1 MRISNNMMISQSLV
15 DLNNNQIRI
24 DQTQQDISTG
34 VRIHLPQDDPTA
46 NARAMVL
53 KDNLNQNAQYQKNI
67 DNAKNFLS
75 VTDSTMSSVLN
86 VMQQLRD
93 LAVRGQ
99 NGDLA
104 QNDRDA
110 INQQVLQL
118 KSQLIDLG
126 NTEVQGRFIF
136 GGIKTQD
143 QPYPPTDVT
152 LSPNDGGALTAEV
165 GQGVTVQYNV
175 TGVSVFGNTTPPDT
189 TSVFAMIDQF
199 SGFLESGT
207 NTTDI
212 SDTTIARIDQFVTSM
227 GEVRT
232 NVGGTLSRLDTAS
245 SRLDDQKTSLESL
258 LNDTQST
265 DIAKAT
271 LDLNQSQAA
280 YQAALAVAA
289 RALPLSLVDFLK

>member
-1 MRISNNMMISQSLV
+1 MRISNNYMMAQSLV
-15 DLNNNQIRI
+15 DLNNNQVRI
-24 DQTQQDISTG
+24 DQTQEDISTG

-53 KDNLNQNAQYQKNI
+53 NENLSQNAQYQTNI
-67 DNAKNFLS
+67 DNAKNYLS
-75 VTDSTMSSVLN
+75 VTDSTMNSVLN

-99 NGDLA
+99 NGDLE
-104 QNDRDA
+104 QPDRDA

-126 NTEVQGRFIF
+126 NTQVQGRFIF

-152 LSPNDGGALTAEV
+152 LSPNDTGALTTEV
-165 GQGVTVQYNV
+165 GQGITVQYNV
-175 TGVSVFGNTTPPDT
+175 TGVSVFGDTTPPDT

-199 SGFLESGT
+199 SGYLESGT

-212 SDTTIARIDQFVTSM
+212 SDSTLPQMDQFITSM
-227 GEVRT
+227 SEART
-232 NVGGTLSRLDTAS
+232 QVGGTLARLDTAN
-245 SRLDDQKTSLESL
+245 SRLSDEKINLQSL

-289 RALPLSLVDFLK
+289 RALPLSLVDYLK